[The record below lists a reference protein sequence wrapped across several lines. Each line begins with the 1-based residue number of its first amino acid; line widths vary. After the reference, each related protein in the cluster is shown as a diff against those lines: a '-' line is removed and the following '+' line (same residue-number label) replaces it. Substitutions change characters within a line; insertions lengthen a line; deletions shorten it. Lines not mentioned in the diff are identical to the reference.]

1 MENARIFVPLTLSS
15 IVRFQD
21 LCAKKI
27 KHKEH
32 KTDSGAGTW
41 ITAPAPYFSFE
52 KFFKKN
58 IYCLP
63 EMEEIIVI
71 LNSDSDGSIFRSL
84 IGTLQEKKVQ
94 ILDATDLAP
103 SVLDL
108 GDIRIF
114 SE

>member
-1 MENARIFVPLTLSS
+1 
-15 IVRFQD
+15 
-21 LCAKKI
+21 
-27 KHKEH
+27 
-32 KTDSGAGTW
+32 
-41 ITAPAPYFSFE
+41 
-52 KFFKKN
+52 
-58 IYCLP
+58 
-63 EMEEIIVI
+63 MEEIIVI

-103 SVLDL
+103 SVLGF